1 MKIKRTIKIM
11 DYQKEIENMPEEKK
25 IELTQKQIE
34 YIRNRYEWAT
44 PKNYERLAKYLKIS
58 L

>member
-1 MKIKRTIKIM
+1 MTIIMNNM

-25 IELTQKQIE
+25 IELRKHFHRFDNLSE
-34 YIRNRYEWAT
+34 ASKWKA
-44 PKNYERLAKYLKIS
+44 LFYLSKT

>member
-1 MKIKRTIKIM
+1 M
-11 DYQKEIENMPEEKK
+11 DYKKEIENMTEATK

-34 YIRNRYEWAT
+34 YLMTKYPWAK
-44 PKNYERLAKYLKIS
+44 PSNYERLAKYLKIS